1 VQFIYG
7 PLINSNRFSY
17 ALGLASAISS
27 VGILIAYQTT
37 DTLNANLNDHWQP
50 STDQV
55 EVDTQN
61 VKQSR
66 RASIA
71 KKYFAIEV

>member
-1 VQFIYG
+1 VQFVYG

-17 ALGLASAISS
+17 ALGLASAISA

-37 DTLNANLNDHWQP
+37 ETLNANLNDHWEP
-50 STDQV
+50 STQDN
-55 EVDTQN
+55 TQD
-61 VKQSR
+61 VKRSR
-66 RASIA
+66 RASIP